1 MRLKTMSLQAR
12 KELIKSVR
20 SRYKTANHND
30 KQNILCEI
38 VENTFLSHKICN
50 FTS

>member
-1 MRLKTMSLQAR
+1 MSLQAR

-30 KQNILCEI
+30 KQ
-38 VENTFLSHKICN
+38 KIARI
-50 FTS
+50 

>member
-1 MRLKTMSLQAR
+1 MKMSLQLS

-20 SRYKTANHND
+20 ITYKKANHNE
-30 KQNILCEI
+30 KQNILGEI